1 MTVTSNPTR
10 NDYTSTGGQLVFAYS
25 FKIVTESDI
34 KVIVGGVVK
43 TLTSDYT
50 VSGVNSPTGGNV
62 TLNAGISAGITV
74 SLIGDMEL
82 DRDADYQNNGA
93 FLASDVNGDF
103 DRLWIAT
110 NQQETSLSRAITAP
124 EADVLSSGAMV
135 IPSISARQ
143 GKVLRFDNIT
153 GDVNVVDYVDPNIL
167 VTPSSVTTFT
177 NKSGNISQWTN
188 DSGYTTNAG
197 DITSV
202 VAGTGLSGGAT
213 SGSATLNIDSTVATL
228 TGAQTLT
235 NKSGNISQW
244 TNDSGYTTNTGDI
257 TAVVAGTALSGGA
270 TSGSATL
277 NVTDNGIGATQLNV
291 SGDGT
296 SGQVLASD
304 GDGSFSWVAQSGGG
318 GGISLTDLSATVASA
333 GTANLVYNNTNGVF
347 TYTPPDLSSYV
358 TASGTTFTGNVIFND
373 NVKALF
379 GTSSDFEIFHNGS
392 DTVFKDSGSGI
403 LKYSSLNDTT
413 AGAIFQIENTST
425 QVASGSFVE
434 FKDNLGFTPVK
445 IGGVGAAFS
454 IIVQGDEEL
463 RVIDGETIV
472 RNALKV
478 NNTASTINSGS
489 GAPEG
494 TLSAAVGS
502 LYMRTDGGAD
512 TSLYVKESGSGN
524 TGWVAGSGGNE
535 TLAQTL
541 AIGNTTGGTDLSVS
555 SGDNIVM
562 ATSSTVDGRDVSVDG
577 TKLDGIEA
585 SADVTDTA
593 NVTAAGALMDSELTA
608 IASVKA
614 LNQGVATTDSPAFAG
629 LTVDTTTLAVDSTN
643 NRVGIGTSSPSE
655 KLEIQEGNISVK
667 SSTISQETP
676 FYFMRDDSGQTADY
690 VASIGMQA
698 ASSYDWRGVITFNTK
713 SGSAYNNT
721 AIEERMRITADGVV
735 EFKAGI
741 TEDAV
746 TLTGTSTTID
756 LATATNFTHTLTGAT
771 TYTFSNPATTGN
783 ATAFTLKVIQ
793 DSTARTITWPAS
805 VDWAGGTAPT
815 LTATSGGVDVFVFYT
830 IDGGTTYYG
839 FTAGQAMA

>member
-10 NDYTSTGGQLVFAYS
+10 NDYTSTANQSVFAYS

-143 GKVLRFDNIT
+143 GKILRFDDIT
-153 GDVNVVDYVDPNIL
+153 GDVNVVDYDPNIL

>member
-10 NDYTSTGGQLVFAYS
+10 NDYTSTANQSVFAYS

-93 FLASDVNGDF
+93 FLASDVNADF

-143 GKVLRFDNIT
+143 GKILRFDNIT
-153 GDVNVVDYVDPNIL
+153 GDVNVVDYVDPAII

-188 DSGYTTNAG
+188 DSGYTTNTG
-197 DITSV
+197 DITAV

-244 TNDSGYTTNTGDI
+244 TNDSGYGTSSFSGAYADLTGKPTIPTNNNELINGAGYTTNTGDI

-392 DTVFKDSGSGI
+392 DTVFKDSGTGI

-413 AGAIFQIENTST
+413 AGAILQIENTST
-425 QVASGSFVE
+425 QALSGSFVE

-445 IGGVGAAFS
+445 IGGIGETFS
-454 IIVQGDEEL
+454 IIVDGDEEL
-463 RVIDGETIV
+463 RIQDSTTIV
-472 RNALKV
+472 RNALT
-478 NNTASTINSGS
+478 TASITIS
-489 GAPEG
+489 GA
-494 TLSAAVGS
+494 
-502 LYMRTDGGAD
+502 
-512 TSLYVKESGSGN
+512 
-524 TGWVAGSGGNE
+524 
-535 TLAQTL
+535 
-541 AIGNTTGGTDLSVS
+541 
-555 SGDNIVM
+555 
-562 ATSSTVDGRDVSVDG
+562 
-577 TKLDGIEA
+577 
-585 SADVTDTA
+585 
-593 NVTAAGALMDSELTA
+593 
-608 IASVKA
+608 
-614 LNQGVATTDSPAFAG
+614 
-629 LTVDTTTLAVDSTN
+629 
-643 NRVGIGTSSPSE
+643 
-655 KLEIQEGNISVK
+655 
-667 SSTISQETP
+667 
-676 FYFMRDDSGQTADY
+676 
-690 VASIGMQA
+690 
-698 ASSYDWRGVITFNTK
+698 
-713 SGSAYNNT
+713 
-721 AIEERMRITADGVV
+721 
-735 EFKAGI
+735 I
-741 TEDAV
+741 TEDSV
-746 TLTGTSTTID
+746 TLTGTTTTID

-793 DSTARTITWPAS
+793 DTTARTITWPAS

>member
-10 NDYTSTGGQLVFAYS
+10 NDYTSTANQSVFAYS

-244 TNDSGYTTNTGDI
+244 TNDSGYTTNAI

-403 LKYSSLNDTT
+403 LKYSSVNNTT

-425 QVASGSFVE
+425 QAASGAYIE
-434 FKDNLGFTPVK
+434 FKDQDDLIPVK
-445 IGGVGAAFS
+445 IGCLGEQFS
-454 IIVQGDEEL
+454 IIVDGDEEL
-463 RVIDGETIV
+463 RIQDSETIV

-541 AIGNTTGGTDLSVS
+541 AIGNTTSGSDISFSDNDKAVFGAGSDLEIYHDGSNSYISDTSGTGDLYLR
-555 SGDNIVM
+555 GTNLRLTDN
-562 ATSSTVDGRDVSVDG
+562 DG
-577 TKLDGIEA
+577 TLFLVGA
-585 SADVTDTA
+585 ANADTRLYYAGTA
-593 NVTAAGALMDSELTA
+593 KIATTAAGIDVTGQVTA
-608 IASVKA
+608 DAITTAS
-614 LNQGVATTDSPAFAG
+614 
-629 LTVDTTTLAVDSTN
+629 
-643 NRVGIGTSSPSE
+643 I
-655 KLEIQEGNISVK
+655 
-667 SSTISQETP
+667 TIS
-676 FYFMRDDSGQTADY
+676 GA
-690 VASIGMQA
+690 
-698 ASSYDWRGVITFNTK
+698 
-713 SGSAYNNT
+713 
-721 AIEERMRITADGVV
+721 
-735 EFKAGI
+735 I
-741 TEDAV
+741 TEDSV
-746 TLTGTSTTID
+746 TLTGTTTTID

-793 DSTARTITWPAS
+793 DTTARTITWPAS
-805 VDWAGGTAPT
+805 VDWAGGAAPT

>member
-10 NDYTSTGGQLVFAYS
+10 NDYTSTANQSVFAYS

-188 DSGYTTNAG
+188 DSGYTTNA
-197 DITSV
+197 ITSV

-244 TNDSGYTTNTGDI
+244 TNDSGYTTNAI

-403 LKYSSLNDTT
+403 LKYSSVNNTT

-425 QVASGSFVE
+425 QAASGAYIE
-434 FKDNLGFTPVK
+434 FKDQDDLIPVK
-445 IGGVGAAFS
+445 IGCLGEQFS
-454 IIVQGDEEL
+454 IIVDGDEEL
-463 RVIDGETIV
+463 RIQDSETIV

-541 AIGNTTGGTDLSVS
+541 AIGNTTSGSDISFSDNDKAVFGAGSDLEIYHDGSNSYISDTSGTGDLYLR
-555 SGDNIVM
+555 GTNLRLTDN
-562 ATSSTVDGRDVSVDG
+562 DG
-577 TKLDGIEA
+577 TLFLVGA
-585 SADVTDTA
+585 ANADTRLYYAGTA
-593 NVTAAGALMDSELTA
+593 KIATTAAGIDVTGQVTA
-608 IASVKA
+608 DAITTAS
-614 LNQGVATTDSPAFAG
+614 
-629 LTVDTTTLAVDSTN
+629 
-643 NRVGIGTSSPSE
+643 I
-655 KLEIQEGNISVK
+655 
-667 SSTISQETP
+667 TIS
-676 FYFMRDDSGQTADY
+676 GA
-690 VASIGMQA
+690 
-698 ASSYDWRGVITFNTK
+698 
-713 SGSAYNNT
+713 
-721 AIEERMRITADGVV
+721 
-735 EFKAGI
+735 I
-741 TEDAV
+741 TEDSV
-746 TLTGTSTTID
+746 TLTGTTTTID

-793 DSTARTITWPAS
+793 DTTARTITWPAS
-805 VDWAGGTAPT
+805 VDWAGGAAPT

>member
-10 NDYTSTGGQLVFAYS
+10 NDYTSTANQSVFAYS

-244 TNDSGYTTNTGDI
+244 TNDSGYTTNAI

-403 LKYSSLNDTT
+403 LKYSSVNNTT

-425 QVASGSFVE
+425 QAASGAYIE
-434 FKDNLGFTPVK
+434 FKDQDDLIPVK
-445 IGGVGAAFS
+445 IGCLGEQFS
-454 IIVQGDEEL
+454 IIVDGDEEL
-463 RVIDGETIV
+463 RIQDSETIV

-541 AIGNTTGGTDLSVS
+541 AIGNTTSGSDISFSDNDKAVFGAGSDLEIYHDGSNSYISDTSGTGDLYLR
-555 SGDNIVM
+555 GTNLRLTDN
-562 ATSSTVDGRDVSVDG
+562 DG
-577 TKLDGIEA
+577 TLFLVGA
-585 SADVTDTA
+585 ANADTRLYYAGTA
-593 NVTAAGALMDSELTA
+593 KIATTAAGIDVTGQVTA
-608 IASVKA
+608 DAITTAS
-614 LNQGVATTDSPAFAG
+614 
-629 LTVDTTTLAVDSTN
+629 
-643 NRVGIGTSSPSE
+643 I
-655 KLEIQEGNISVK
+655 
-667 SSTISQETP
+667 TIS
-676 FYFMRDDSGQTADY
+676 GA
-690 VASIGMQA
+690 
-698 ASSYDWRGVITFNTK
+698 
-713 SGSAYNNT
+713 
-721 AIEERMRITADGVV
+721 
-735 EFKAGI
+735 I
-741 TEDAV
+741 TEDSV
-746 TLTGTSTTID
+746 TLTGTTTTID

>member
-10 NDYTSTGGQLVFAYS
+10 NDYTSTANQSVFAYS

-244 TNDSGYTTNTGDI
+244 TNDSGYTTNAI

-403 LKYSSLNDTT
+403 LKYSSVNNTT

-425 QVASGSFVE
+425 QAASGAYIE
-434 FKDNLGFTPVK
+434 FKDQDDLIPVK
-445 IGGVGAAFS
+445 IGCLGEQFS
-454 IIVQGDEEL
+454 IIVDGDEEL
-463 RVIDGETIV
+463 RIQDSETIV

-541 AIGNTTGGTDLSVS
+541 AIGNTTSGSDISFSDNDKAVFGAGSDLEIYHDGSNSYISDTSGTGDLYLR
-555 SGDNIVM
+555 GTNLRLTDN
-562 ATSSTVDGRDVSVDG
+562 DG
-577 TKLDGIEA
+577 TLFLVGA
-585 SADVTDTA
+585 ANADTRLYYAGTA
-593 NVTAAGALMDSELTA
+593 KIATTAAGIDVTGQVTA
-608 IASVKA
+608 DAITTAS
-614 LNQGVATTDSPAFAG
+614 
-629 LTVDTTTLAVDSTN
+629 
-643 NRVGIGTSSPSE
+643 I
-655 KLEIQEGNISVK
+655 
-667 SSTISQETP
+667 TIS
-676 FYFMRDDSGQTADY
+676 GA
-690 VASIGMQA
+690 
-698 ASSYDWRGVITFNTK
+698 
-713 SGSAYNNT
+713 
-721 AIEERMRITADGVV
+721 
-735 EFKAGI
+735 I
-741 TEDAV
+741 TEDSV
-746 TLTGTSTTID
+746 TLTGTTTTID

-805 VDWAGGTAPT
+805 VDWAGGAAPT